1 MFRLHKVV
9 VLGSRR
15 AYKTTFAL
23 LYALWASL
31 FYPNYKVVIINY
43 RKETAKENL
52 SLIKNTYMNLPDFL
66 KVPLKWRGE
75 RLEYIEFQNGSKISI
90 LVPSSNVDPN
100 TIGRGLNIP
109 LLIWDETAYVNGAE
123 VIWGAAQPALRSA
136 AEQARKNNYPYGI
149 ICTSTPLGKEGKG
162 KFFYE
167 LYSYSTPIEELY
179 DLENEKWL
187 SENPEEHLKEILD
200 KNPYRYDFV
209 RIRIHWSDFP
219 WYDDEWYEQQKREL
233 GYYTSV
239 EGRRRVNQEL
249 DLLFLGSEFSLF
261 PDEVLSSFEPKKPID
276 TLNLKYGAS
285 LKIFQE
291 PKEDDYLV
299 IGVDTAKSLT
309 GDYSAIEIFDG
320 ATFTQIAELKH
331 RFGMVER
338 FAEVLKDV
346 VKIFISQYKI
356 RKLKLF
362 IENNSYGNQVVES
375 LINDTEFDYT
385 PLIYCETR
393 KSGEV
398 VYGITTTGKNKE
410 TIINCLYELI
420 TDKPQ
425 RIKSQDLI
433 NELHTIE
440 KKGQK
445 IAAAKGYHDDLFM
458 AAAFAAYGRNIL
470 IKNNELILNEEEE
483 KEFNKM
489 MKDTVKNILLY
500 DPRTDKKEEIFIT
513 DEELDDEKLDD
524 YVVFV

>member
-1 MFRLHKVV
+1 
-9 VLGSRR
+9 
-15 AYKTTFAL
+15 
-23 LYALWASL
+23 
-31 FYPNYKVVIINY
+31 
-43 RKETAKENL
+43 
-52 SLIKNTYMNLPDFL
+52 
-66 KVPLKWRGE
+66 
-75 RLEYIEFQNGSKISI
+75 
-90 LVPSSNVDPN
+90 
-100 TIGRGLNIP
+100 
-109 LLIWDETAYVNGAE
+109 
-123 VIWGAAQPALRSA
+123 
-136 AEQARKNNYPYGI
+136 
-149 ICTSTPLGKEGKG
+149 
-162 KFFYE
+162 
-167 LYSYSTPIEELY
+167 
-179 DLENEKWL
+179 
-187 SENPEEHLKEILD
+187 
-200 KNPYRYDFV
+200 
-209 RIRIHWSDFP
+209 
-219 WYDDEWYEQQKREL
+219 
-233 GYYTSV
+233 
-239 EGRRRVNQEL
+239 
-249 DLLFLGSEFSLF
+249 LF

-489 MKDTVKNILLY
+489 IKDTVKNILLY